1 MMPMRVTLSTVI
13 LMATLD
19 GFLSIAVET
28 LQIRKLNVS
37 LWDKRNIVHYID
49 RNINLIL
56 RSTLCLRTFCLRY

>member
-28 LQIRKLNVS
+28 LQIRKLNLCHS
-37 LWDKRNIVHYID
+37 GTKEILYIT
-49 RNINLIL
+49 LIE
-56 RSTLCLRTFCLRY
+56 T